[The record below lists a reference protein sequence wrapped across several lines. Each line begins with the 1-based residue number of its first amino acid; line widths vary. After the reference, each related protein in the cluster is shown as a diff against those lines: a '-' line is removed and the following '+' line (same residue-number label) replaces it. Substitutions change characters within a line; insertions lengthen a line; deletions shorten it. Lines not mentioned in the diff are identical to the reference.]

1 MAKQDNL
8 ELQRNAFKASTSP
21 SAMIAKMK
29 KIPVKG
35 STLKPKTKV
44 PTSNGLNQ
52 IGSNIPTSGGL
63 NQIGASATS
72 RATTQATPPSSV
84 PTSGGLNQIGA
95 EAPQDGSW
103 IGDGRVSTTTPARV
117 TPPPA
122 PSTTPTP
129 PTAAPATAPTPTGE
143 ATAPTSTPSAATATT
158 GLPGTVPS
166 GINEAEMLRLGVSQE
181 QIDRAKQVYNPL
193 LAAGE
198 ASIGRGEE
206 LYKKTTEQL
215 TAEQQE
221 LEKFSQSIADRKT
234 NLTNE
239 SIGLVEESAQLKKA
253 RAQEEYQ
260 ANQFRNEQAKKE
272 FELDQGR
279 TERELELSNIENE
292 TRLRRAMGAQ
302 VGAAYGSQ
310 GLEMMGRLFL
320 DANSTL
326 ADLRTKTSIGK
337 AEFSFKA
344 MDIESNY
351 TNSVNQI
358 INDSKAEKLALKA
371 NLDDDLDAIDSQIL
385 SSKEEKQAAAREALK
400 EYYNKVD
407 TIEMQN
413 AELISTANK
422 DLFTEKKELEQEKL
436 EKETFDPSMS
446 EELGFFANRYGQP
459 IGVPEG
465 SAPKPYAG
473 GWDEALS
480 QQFGHLVDSKG
491 RPIIGTDGNKISY
504 KDLSA
509 VAYQNSLSAFASGDY
524 NVGDLGN
531 LNFSMGVNN
540 VISSTL
546 ENGKVYSSPKYGK
559 LQCGEYINDQ
569 FLASRQLGSDFA
581 NADALIKSHGGKPG
595 NFKPQIGDVVFM
607 NTGDPKIPH
616 KAIIEGIS
624 EDGQLIL
631 TDANYTAPGQVRH
644 GWKVPMDDKKLYGY
658 ARLPLKA
665 NVAAATPAMTET
677 SGTDGGPAVFK
688 LLDQQFGSIEE
699 YEAMKGTEAG
709 REMLRTMR
717 TEFGAETVN
726 AWVSS
731 KSGGGETPSAADDI
745 TQQIGSLAEYKAMLG
760 SAEGRATLQKLRTKY
775 GASAIDSWVKEKEK
789 TRELIPKGELKQNQW
804 EAAGY
809 GLRVQNSGSI
819 ITSQDS
825 KLAQIDPY
833 KFYAGKYSPT
843 LFKSEEFQVLDQA
856 MRDFVNATLRRESG
870 AAIAKDEFI
879 NASKQYFPQP
889 GDSAAVIENKR
900 KNRLAK
906 LAALRA
912 ESGDAWDY
920 TSQEYNDAL
929 RIKPMTQEE
938 SIQSAIDTGK
948 KYGGIVADFGKA
960 LYSNPKPAT
969 GGVDL
974 SKYLN

>member
-8 ELQRNAFKASTSP
+8 DLQRKAFKASTSP
-21 SAMIAKMK
+21 SAMIAKMN

-35 STLKPKTKV
+35 PTLKPKTKV

-52 IGSNIPTSGGL
+52 IGSN
-63 NQIGASATS
+63 
-72 RATTQATPPSSV
+72 V

-103 IGDGRVSTTTPARV
+103 IGDGRVPSSPV
-117 TPPPA
+117 TPSTGQ
-122 PSTTPTP
+122 PS
-129 PTAAPATAPTPTGE
+129 ATAPT
-143 ATAPTSTPSAATATT
+143 ATPAPSQATTPATEQPSTQIGATT
-158 GLPGTVPS
+158 GVAGTVPS

-198 ASIGRGEE
+198 ASIDRGED

-215 TAEQQE
+215 TAEQAE

-279 TERELELSNIENE
+279 AERELELSNIENE

-337 AEFSFKA
+337 AEFAFKA

-351 TNSVNQI
+351 TNSVNEI
-358 INDSKAEKLALKA
+358 INESKAEKLALKSQ
-371 NLDDDLDAIDSQIL
+371 LDDDLDAIDSQIL
-385 SSKEEKQAAAREALK
+385 SSKEEKQAEAREALK
-400 EYYNKVD
+400 EYYSKVD

-446 EELGFFANRYGQP
+446 AELGFFANRYGQP

-465 SAPKPYAG
+465 GAPKPYAG

-480 QQFGHLVDSKG
+480 QQFGHLVDGKG
-491 RPIIGTDGNKISY
+491 RPLIGTDGNKIPY

-509 VAYQNSLSAFASGDY
+509 AAYQNSLSAYASGDY

-531 LNFSMGVNN
+531 LNFSMGTNS

-546 ENGKVYSSPKYGK
+546 ENGKVYGSPKYGK

-581 NADALIKSHGGKPG
+581 NADALIKAHGGKPG

-616 KAIIEGIS
+616 KAIVEGIS

-644 GWKVPMDDKKLYGY
+644 GWKVAMDDKKLYGY

-717 TEFGAETVN
+717 TEFGADTVN

-731 KSGGGETPSAADDI
+731 KSGGSETPGIKYDKETVDKE
-745 TQQIGSLAEYKAMLG
+745 TSLRKEFQT
-760 SAEGRATLQKLRTKY
+760 ETKTY
-775 GASAIDSWVKEKEK
+775 NELKTNIDKIKASA
-789 TRELIPKGELKQNQW
+789 KQ
-804 EAAGY
+804 
-809 GLRVQNSGSI
+809 
-819 ITSQDS
+819 
-825 KLAQIDPY
+825 
-833 KFYAGKYSPT
+833 
-843 LFKSEEFQVLDQA
+843 
-856 MRDFVNATLRRESG
+856 
-870 AAIAKDEFI
+870 
-879 NASKQYFPQP
+879 
-889 GDSAAVIENKR
+889 DSAAGDISMIFAYMKMLDPTSVVREGEFATAQNAAGVPDRVMNLYNKAM
-900 KNRLAK
+900 KGERLNGDQ
-906 LAALRA
+906 RQDFIGTA
-912 ESGDAWDY
+912 ESIFADEQKRFSDKSKYYSGLAESYGVDPKNVVGAGN
-920 TSQEYNDAL
+920 T
-929 RIKPMTQEE
+929 PMTPEQMRQFQ
-938 SIQSAIDTGK
+938 QSAIDTGK

-960 LYSNPKPAT
+960 LYSNPKPST
-969 GGVDL
+969 TVGGIDL
-974 SKYLN
+974 SKYTK